1 MRRRIGD
8 HASARQLDHCPL
20 SVDEHEETVTMSILP
35 LGIQA
40 SLPRKP
46 RDFLILGFLILCL
59 IFFLMPIYVMVV
71 TGLKEATSVS
81 LSTMWN
87 LPSRLSGG
95 GFMEAFQRLRPNMGN
110 SLMIA
115 IPATILSACWG
126 SVNGYLFAKWKFRGS
141 NVLFALLV
149 FGMFIP
155 YQSILI
161 PLIQFLEILKIYGTI
176 PGLVVVHVIYGL
188 PIVSLIFRNYFTN
201 IPDEMIE
208 AARIDGAG
216 LVRIFTNIMLPLSL
230 PAFVVVSIFQFTN
243 IWNDF
248 LFGVTILP
256 NPQSQPVTVA
266 LNNLSGSFSVDWNV
280 VMAGA
285 ITAALPTALVYI
297 FLGRFFIRGLLA
309 GSVKG

>member
-1 MRRRIGD
+1 MSTTT
-8 HASARQLDHCPL
+8 ASPFYAIRQ
-20 SVDEHEETVTMSILP
+20 
-35 LGIQA
+35 
-40 SLPRKP
+40 SLPKNFW
-46 RDFLILGFLILCL
+46 DYFILAVLFGFML
-59 IFFLMPIYVMVV
+59 FFLMPVYVMVV
-71 TGLKEATSVS
+71 TGLKEARNVS

-87 LPSRLSGG
+87 LPQQLSGG
-95 GFMEAFQRLRPNMGN
+95 GFAEAWNRLKPNLGN

-115 IPATILSACWG
+115 IPATIISAVWG
-126 SVNGYLFAKWKFRGS
+126 SINGYVFAKWKFRGS
-141 NVLFALLV
+141 NLLFALLV

-161 PLIQFLEILKIYGTI
+161 PLIQFLQQVKLYGTI
-176 PGLVVVHVIYGL
+176 YGLITVHVLYGL
-188 PIVSLIFRNYFTN
+188 PISSLIFRNYFAN
-201 IPDEMIE
+201 IPDELME

-216 LVRIFTNIMLPLSL
+216 IIRTYTHVMLPLSL
-230 PAFVVVSIFQFTN
+230 PGFVVVSIFQFTN

-256 NPQSQPVTVA
+256 NPSAQPITVA

-285 ITAALPTALVYI
+285 VVAALPTALVYI
-297 FLGRFFIRGLLA
+297 FLGRFFVRGLLA

>member
-1 MRRRIGD
+1 VHRVMGF
-8 HASARQLDHCPL
+8 SLFNFRQ
-20 SVDEHEETVTMSILP
+20 
-35 LGIQA
+35 
-40 SLPRKP
+40 SLPRTIW
-46 RDFLILGFLILCL
+46 DWLILIFLLFCT

-71 TGLKEATSVS
+71 TGLKQSQNVS

-87 LPSRLSGG
+87 LPGQLSGG
-95 GFMEAFQRLRPNMGN
+95 GFLEAWRRLYPNLGN
-110 SLMIA
+110 SLQLT
-115 IPATILSACWG
+115 IPATIFSSILGA
-126 SVNGYLFAKWKFRGS
+126 VNGYIFAKWKFRGV
-141 NVLFALLV
+141 NTLFAVLV

-161 PLIQFLEILKIYGTI
+161 PLIQFLEQIKLYGTVA
-176 PGLVVVHVIYGL
+176 GLVLVHVIYGL
-188 PIVSLIFRNYFTN
+188 PICSLIFRNFFAN
-201 IPDEMIE
+201 IPDELVE

-216 LVRIFTNIMLPLSL
+216 VVRTFWLVMLPLAL
-230 PAFVVVSIFQFTN
+230 PAFVVVGIFQFTN

-256 NPQSQPVTVA
+256 NPNSQPVTVA

-285 ITAALPTALVYI
+285 VIVALPTALIYI
-297 FLGRFFIRGLLA
+297 LLGRFFVRGLLA

>member
-1 MRRRIGD
+1 
-8 HASARQLDHCPL
+8 
-20 SVDEHEETVTMSILP
+20 MSILP
-35 LGIQA
+35 SGIRA
-40 SLPRKP
+40 ELPTKF
-46 RDFLILGFLILCL
+46 RDYLILGFLILCL
-59 IFFLMPIYVMVV
+59 LFFLMPFYVMIVN
-71 TGLKEATSVS
+71 GLKEATSVS
-81 LSTMWN
+81 ISTMWN
-87 LPSRLSGG
+87 LPTSVSGG
-95 GFMEAFQRLRPNMGN
+95 GFVEAFHRLGPSMGN
-110 SLMIA
+110 SLLIA
-115 IPATILSACWG
+115 IPATIISACWG
-126 SVNGYLFAKWKFRGS
+126 SVNGYLFSKWKFRGS

-161 PLIQFLEILKIYGTI
+161 PLIQFLEMIRLYGTI
-176 PGLVVVHVIYGL
+176 PGLIVVHVIYGL

-201 IPDEMIE
+201 IPDEMVE

-216 LVRIFTNIMLPLSL
+216 LVRIFTNVMLPLSL
-230 PAFVVVSIFQFTN
+230 PAFVVVCIFQFTN

-248 LFGVTILP
+248 LFGVTILT
-256 NPQSQPVTVA
+256 NPQAQPVTVA
-266 LNNLSGSFSVDWNV
+266 LNNLQGSYSVDWNV